1 MVDQTASLERVTA
14 IAVEHHTALDQAT
27 RLVHAIAWTGGGTS
41 AFAELMTEQR
51 TTLRMA
57 LSESIS
63 LFSGTP
69 EFTSPIPLL
78 PRPMGTFAGF
88 SRDVLPSLA
97 GELCAA
103 SRSLLEIAGF
113 LLDELSSAGKSDRP
127 ARIIADIAFWS
138 GEQAEKLRERLL
150 RLPPGKILSA
160 SLAAYWMFGDHVDD
174 TADAEPLL
182 ARVSAGDPA
191 AVDTLLG
198 VQHRVADLDLGA
210 RVNAWWTM
218 QPPKSRMTSL
228 GLPGFGGLHGLPG
241 VVRNSANREFLQ
253 VEQGL
258 LTHDLHRL
266 GASVMW
272 QSDRDLPRS
281 WDRVNGQLKRLEKIK
296 SAMTPVP
303 GYPDPML
310 LGFDVTGQGRL
321 TVSWGDPDT
330 AQTTVIFVHGLN
342 TGLADAMTS
351 ITRAQLLWRQA
362 STMAGTPVACVT
374 WDGYDAPLV
383 DFGAFS
389 PDRNA
394 HLGGQALT
402 AFCLGLRAAHTP
414 STSARNVLIGHG
426 DGALTVHRALA
437 GRAGLADDVIIIE
450 RGDGDW
456 RPESAALRDV
466 ATIVNG
472 SGPR

>member
-14 IAVEHHTALDQAT
+14 IVAEHHTALDQAT
-27 RLVHAIAWTGGGTS
+27 RLVHAIAWTGGGAS
-41 AFAELMTEQR
+41 AFAELLTEQR
-51 TTLRMA
+51 TALHAA

-69 EFTSPIPLL
+69 EPAAGIPEL
-78 PRPMGTFAGF
+78 PRPKGTFAGF
-88 SRDVLPSLA
+88 SRNVLPTLA

-103 SRSLLEIAGF
+103 SRGLEEIAVF
-113 LLDELSSAGKSDRP
+113 LSQELKTAGMSDRP
-127 ARIIADIAFWS
+127 ARVIADIAFWS
-138 GEQAEKLRERLL
+138 GEQARDIRARLL
-150 RLPPGKILSA
+150 ELPPGTILPA
-160 SLAAYWMFGDHVDD
+160 ALAAYGVFGAH
-174 TADAEPLL
+174 AGDAALANPLL
-182 ARVSAGDPA
+182 TRIGDGDPA
-191 AVDTLLG
+191 AVDSLLG
-198 VQHRVADLDLGA
+198 LQHRCADPGLAGRVA
-210 RVNAWWTM
+210 AWWTL
-218 QPPKSRMTSL
+218 QHPPVRSTSL
-228 GLPGFGGLHGLPG
+228 GLPAFGGLHGLPA
-241 VVRNSANREFLQ
+241 VVRDSANREFLQ
-253 VEQGL
+253 VEHGL

-281 WDRVNGQLKRLEKIK
+281 WDRVNVQLKRLEKIRTVT
-296 SAMTPVP
+296 APVP

-342 TGLADAMTS
+342 TGLADATTS
-351 ITRAQLLWRQA
+351 VTRAQLLWRQA

-374 WDGYDAPLV
+374 WDGYDSPLV
-383 DFGAFS
+383 DFGAFT

-394 HLGGQALT
+394 ALGGQALT

-414 STSARNVLIGHG
+414 SATARNVLIGHG

-437 GRAGLADDVIIIE
+437 GRGWLADDVILLE
-450 RGDGDW
+450 QGDGDW

>member
-14 IAVEHHTALDQAT
+14 IAVEHHTALDQAA
-27 RLVHAIAWTGGGTS
+27 RLVHAIAWTGGGAS
-41 AFAELMTEQR
+41 AFAELLTGQR
-51 TTLRMA
+51 ATLRMA

-69 EFTSPIPLL
+69 ELATDIPPT
-78 PRPMGTFAGF
+78 PRPRGTFAGF
-88 SRDVLPSLA
+88 SRDVLPTLA

-103 SRSLLEIAGF
+103 ARNLLEIAGF
-113 LLDELSSAGKSDRP
+113 LREELSVAGKSDRP
-127 ARIIADIAFWS
+127 ARVIADIGLWS
-138 GEQAEKLRERLL
+138 GEQAGRLRDRLV
-150 RLPPGKILSA
+150 RLPPGRILPA
-160 SLAAYWMFGDHVDD
+160 ALAAYWMFGDHAGDE
-174 TADAEPLL
+174 AGAGPLL

-191 AVDTLLG
+191 AVHSLLG
-198 VQHRVADLDLGA
+198 LQHRCADPGLGG
-210 RVNAWWTM
+210 RVSAWWTM
-218 QPPKSRMTSL
+218 QPPKTRMTSL

-241 VVRNSANREFLQ
+241 AVRDSANREFLQ
-253 VEQGL
+253 VETGL

-281 WDRVNGQLKRLEKIK
+281 WDRVNVQLKRLETIR

-310 LGFDVTGQGRL
+310 LGFDVAGQGRL

-330 AQTTVIFVHGLN
+330 AQTTVILVHGLN
-342 TGLADAMTS
+342 TGLSGAMAS

-362 STMAGTPVACVT
+362 STMAGTRVSCVT

-394 HLGGQALT
+394 DLGGQALT

-414 STSARNVLIGHG
+414 SRSARNVLIGHG

-437 GRAGLADDVIIIE
+437 GGAGLADDVIIIDH
-450 RGDGDW
+450 GDGDW